1 MENLLK
7 NYSFV
12 LLFMA
17 VSFIA
22 GMFLIFSLSED
33 GDYTQIF
40 VQEGDTLWTLA
51 DQYNDGSEMNK
62 EEFIAWVQ
70 KKNHLYT
77 TLIKPGD
84 ELIIPIDPSAQQ
96 GGRQMA
102 YNEE

>member
-17 VSFIA
+17 VSLIA

-33 GDYTQIF
+33 GDYSQI
-40 VQEGDTLWTLA
+40 VVREGDTLWTIA
-51 DQYNDGSEMNK
+51 DQYKDSNGMNK
-62 EEFIAWVQ
+62 EEFIVWVQ

-77 TLIKPGD
+77 ALIKPGD
-84 ELIIPIDPSAQQ
+84 ELIIPIDLSAHQS
-96 GGRQMA
+96 GRQMA